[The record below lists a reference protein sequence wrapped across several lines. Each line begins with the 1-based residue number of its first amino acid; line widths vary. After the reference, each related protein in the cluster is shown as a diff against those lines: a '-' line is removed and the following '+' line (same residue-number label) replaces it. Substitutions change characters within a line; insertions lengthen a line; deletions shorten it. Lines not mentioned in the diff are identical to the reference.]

1 MDPIL
6 KIIADNPALFDA
18 LLKHISEEFGALPI
32 GIDTNKTNEELGE
45 IVRARL
51 QGSEKVREAFKKILQ
66 LKSTSEQ
73 PIKRNEAR

>member
-18 LLKHISEEFGALPI
+18 LLKHISDEFAVLPA
-32 GIDTNKTNEELGE
+32 GIDANKTNEELGE
-45 IVRARL
+45 VVRARL
-51 QGSEKVREAFKKILQ
+51 QGMEKVRESFKKISQ

-73 PIKRNEAR
+73 PVKRNEAR